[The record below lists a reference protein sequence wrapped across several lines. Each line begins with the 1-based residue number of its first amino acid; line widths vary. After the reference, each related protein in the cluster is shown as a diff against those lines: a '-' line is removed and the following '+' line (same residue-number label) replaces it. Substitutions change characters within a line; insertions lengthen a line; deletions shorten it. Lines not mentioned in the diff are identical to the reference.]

1 MTLPVIAVIGPT
13 GTGKSDLSIA
23 LAQEL
28 GGEIVNADALQ
39 FYRGMD
45 IGTAKL
51 PLEER
56 GGIPHHLLDIMDVR
70 QEASVARFQADARQT
85 FDEIRARGAVPIL
98 VGGSGLY
105 VRAALDEI
113 DFPPTEPSVRE
124 RLETELNEKGP
135 GFLSARLAE
144 VDPASAARNL
154 DERRMIRALE
164 VYEISGKPFSSYM
177 PERKYHVAAIQVGLN
192 IDRAL
197 LHERLE
203 TRVSRMQEH
212 GLLDEVLRLDSE
224 GLREGKTASRAIGYA
239 QFLEVLDGT
248 MNQKQAAEK
257 TVIATRQFARR
268 QVTWFNADERVQWFN
283 PMEPELVHAVLQR
296 IRATPRS

>member
-51 PLEER
+51 PFEER

-70 QEASVARFQADARQT
+70 EEASVAQFQSAAREL
-85 FDEIRARGAVPIL
+85 FDQIRGRGAVPIL

-113 DFPPTEPSVRE
+113 DFPPTDPAVRE
-124 RLETELNEKGP
+124 RLEAELSAKGP
-135 GFLSARLAE
+135 GILAARLAD
-144 VDPASAARNL
+144 VDPVSAARNL
-154 DERRMIRALE
+154 DDRRMIRALE
-164 VYEISGKPFSSYM
+164 VFEISSKPFSSYM
-177 PERKYHVAAIQVGLN
+177 PEREYHVPALQIGLN
-192 IDRAL
+192 IDRTL

-203 TRVSRMQEH
+203 TRVSRMQEQ
-212 GLLDEVLRLDSE
+212 GLLDEVRRLDAQ
-224 GLREGKTASRAIGYA
+224 GLREGKTASRAIGYS
-239 QFLEVLDGT
+239 QFLAVLDGT
-248 MNQKQAAEK
+248 MKEKEAAEK

-268 QVTWFNADERVQWFN
+268 QVTWFNADDRVQWFN
-283 PMEPELVHAVLQR
+283 PLEPGLVPAVLER
-296 IRATPRS
+296 LHALHGS

>member
-1 MTLPVIAVIGPT
+1 MTLPVIAVLGPT
-13 GTGKSDLSIA
+13 GTGKSDLAIA

-51 PLEER
+51 PAGER
-56 GGIPHHLLDIMDVR
+56 GGIPHHLLDTMDVR
-70 QEASVARFQADARQT
+70 QEANVARFQQEARTT
-85 FDEIRARGAVPIL
+85 FEAIRSRGSVPIL

-113 DFPPTEPSVRE
+113 DFPPTDPLVRQ
-124 RLETELNEKGP
+124 RLETEAGATGIGP
-135 GFLSARLAE
+135 LALRLAQ
-144 VDPASAARNL
+144 VDPVSAARNL
-154 DERRMIRALE
+154 DDRRLIRALE
-164 VYEISGKPFSSYM
+164 VHEISGKPFSSFM
-177 PERKYHVAAIQVGLN
+177 PQREYHSRAVQIGLD

-197 LHERLE
+197 LHQRLAS
-203 TRVSRMQEH
+203 RVSTMVQG
-212 GLLDEVLRLDSE
+212 GLLDEVRRLDGE

-239 QFLEVLDGT
+239 QFLSVLDGT
-248 MNQKQAAEK
+248 MSVQEATEK

-268 QVTWFNADERVQWFN
+268 QVTWFGADKRVAWFN
-283 PMEPELVHAVLQR
+283 PLCESMLPQVLAR
-296 IRATPRS
+296 IQETTE

>member
-23 LAQEL
+23 LAREL

-51 PLEER
+51 SVAER
-56 GGIPHHLLDIMDVR
+56 AGIPHHLLDIMDVR
-70 QEASVARFQADARQT
+70 EDASVARFQADARRT
-85 FDEIRARGAVPIL
+85 FDEIRSRGAVPIL

-113 DFPPTEPSVRE
+113 DFPPTDPEVRQ
-124 RLETELNEKGP
+124 RLELEAHEHGP
-135 GFLSARLAE
+135 GPLARRLAA

-164 VYEISGKPFSSYM
+164 VYEISGKPFSSFM
-177 PERKYHVAAIQVGLN
+177 PEREYHAPAVQIGLN
-192 IDRAL
+192 LDRAL
-197 LHERLE
+197 LHQRLE
-203 TRVSRMQEH
+203 LRVAKMQEL
-212 GLLDEVLRLDSE
+212 GLLDEVRRLDAA

-239 QFLEVLDGT
+239 QFLAVLDGT
-248 MNQKQAAEK
+248 MEEAEAAER

-268 QVTWFNADERVQWFN
+268 QVTWFNADERVQWFD
-283 PMEPELVHAVLQR
+283 PLSASLVGDVLER
-296 IRATPRS
+296 IRAA

>member
-1 MTLPVIAVIGPT
+1 MKLPVIAVLGPT

-51 PLEER
+51 PPAER
-56 GGIPHHLLDIMDVR
+56 GGVPHHLLDIMDVR
-70 QEASVARFQADARQT
+70 QEASVARFQAEARHA
-85 FDEIRARGAVPIL
+85 FDGIRDRGLVPIL

-113 DFPPTEPSVRE
+113 DFPPTDPAVRR
-124 RLETELNEKGP
+124 RLEAEAAEFGIAPLA
-135 GFLSARLAE
+135 ARLAE

-154 DERRMIRALE
+154 DDRRLIRALE
-164 VYEISGKPFSSYM
+164 VHEISGKPFSSFM
-177 PERKYHVAAIQVGLN
+177 PQRQYHAPAVQIGLN
-192 IDRAL
+192 LDRAL
-197 LHERLE
+197 LHERLAA
-203 TRVSRMQEH
+203 RVGKMVEL
-212 GLLDEVLRLDSE
+212 GLLDEVRRLDAD

-239 QFLEVLDGT
+239 QFLAVLDGT
-248 MNQKQAAEK
+248 MSVKEATEK

-268 QVTWFNADERVQWFN
+268 QVTWFGADDRVNWFD
-283 PMEPELVHAVLQR
+283 PMNKTLVPEVLAR
-296 IRATPRS
+296 IRES

>member
-1 MTLPVIAVIGPT
+1 MHLPILAILGPT

-51 PLEER
+51 PLAER
-56 GGIPHHLLDIMDVR
+56 GSIPHHLLDIMDVGE
-70 QEASVARFQADARQT
+70 EASVARFQSTARET
-85 FDEIRARGAVPIL
+85 FAEIRSRGRVPIL

-113 DFPPTEPSVRE
+113 DFPPTDPAVRA
-124 RLETELNEKGP
+124 RLEAEVQTVGIGP
-135 GFLSARLAE
+135 LAQRLAE
-144 VDPASAARNL
+144 VDPESAARNL
-154 DERRMIRALE
+154 DERRLVRALE

-177 PERKYHVAAIQVGLN
+177 PQRRYHAPAVQIGLN
-192 IDRAL
+192 IDRSL
-197 LHERLE
+197 LHQRLAERVDNMVDL
-203 TRVSRMQEH
+203 
-212 GLLDEVLRLDSE
+212 GLLDEVRRLDAQ

-239 QFLEVLDGT
+239 QFLAVLDGT
-248 MNQKQAAEK
+248 MSMKEATEK

-268 QVTWFNADERVQWFN
+268 QVTWFGADDRVNWFD
-283 PMEPELVHAVLQR
+283 PTEADLLPRVLDR
-296 IRATPRS
+296 IRNS

>member
-1 MTLPVIAVIGPT
+1 MTLPVIAVLGPT

-51 PLEER
+51 PEDER
-56 GGIPHHLLDIMDVR
+56 GGIAHHLLDIMDVR
-70 QEASVARFQADARQT
+70 QEASVARFQAEARGIFAQ
-85 FDEIRARGAVPIL
+85 IRARGSVPIL

-113 DFPPTEPSVRE
+113 DFPPTDPVVRQRLEAEAAASGIGPLAE
-124 RLETELNEKGP
+124 RL
-135 GFLSARLAE
+135 AA
-144 VDPASAARNL
+144 VDPDSAARNL
-154 DERRMIRALE
+154 DDRRLIRALE
-164 VYEISGKPFSSYM
+164 VHEISGKPFSSFM
-177 PERKYHVAAIQVGLN
+177 PQRQYHAPAIQIGLN
-192 IDRAL
+192 IDRSL
-197 LHERLE
+197 LHARLE
-203 TRVSRMQEH
+203 TRVANMVEQ
-212 GLLDEVLRLDSE
+212 GLLDEVRRLDSQ

-239 QFLEVLDGT
+239 QFLAVLDGT
-248 MNQKQAAEK
+248 MSLKDAAEK

-268 QVTWFNADERVQWFN
+268 QVTWFGADDRIAWFD
-283 PMEPELVHAVLQR
+283 PLADSLVPGVLAR
-296 IRATPRS
+296 IRSS

>member
-1 MTLPVIAVIGPT
+1 MHLPILAILGPT

-51 PLEER
+51 PLAER
-56 GGIPHHLLDIMDVR
+56 GSIPHHLLDIMDVGE
-70 QEASVARFQADARQT
+70 EASVARFQSTARET
-85 FDEIRARGAVPIL
+85 FAEIRSRGRVPIL

-113 DFPPTEPSVRE
+113 DFPPTDPAVRA
-124 RLETELNEKGP
+124 RLEAEVQTVGIGTL
-135 GFLSARLAE
+135 AQRLAE
-144 VDPASAARNL
+144 VDPESAARNL
-154 DERRMIRALE
+154 DERRLVRALE

-177 PERKYHVAAIQVGLN
+177 PQRRYHAPAVQIGLN
-192 IDRAL
+192 IDRSL
-197 LHERLE
+197 LHQRLAERVDNMVDL
-203 TRVSRMQEH
+203 
-212 GLLDEVLRLDSE
+212 GLLDEVRRLDAQ

-239 QFLEVLDGT
+239 QFLAVLDGT
-248 MNQKQAAEK
+248 MSMKEATEK

-268 QVTWFNADERVQWFN
+268 QVTWFGADDRVNWFD
-283 PMEPELVHAVLQR
+283 PTEADLLPRVLDC
-296 IRATPRS
+296 IRNS

>member
-51 PLEER
+51 PFEER

-70 QEASVARFQADARQT
+70 EEASVAQFQSQARDLFEQ
-85 FDEIRARGAVPIL
+85 IQGRGAVPIL

-113 DFPPTEPSVRE
+113 DFPPTDPAVRE
-124 RLETELNEKGP
+124 RLEAELNAKGP
-135 GFLSARLAE
+135 GILAARLAA
-144 VDPASAARNL
+144 VDPLSAARNL

-164 VYEISGKPFSSYM
+164 VWEISGKPFSSYM
-177 PERKYHVAAIQVGLN
+177 PEREYHVPAIQIGLN

-203 TRVSRMQEH
+203 TRVSLMQER
-212 GLLDEVLRLDSE
+212 GLLDEVSRLDSQ
-224 GLREGKTASRAIGYA
+224 GLREGKTASRAIGYS
-239 QFLEVLDGT
+239 QFLAVLDGT
-248 MNQKQAAEK
+248 MKEKEAAEK

-268 QVTWFNADERVQWFN
+268 QVTWFNADDRVQWFN
-283 PMEPELVHAVLQR
+283 PLAPGLVPSVLER
-296 IRATPRS
+296 ISTQHGS

>member
-51 PLEER
+51 PVQER
-56 GGIPHHLLDIMDVR
+56 GGIPHHLLDIMDVHE
-70 QEASVARFQADARQT
+70 EASVARFQADARVA
-85 FDEIRARGAVPIL
+85 FAGIRSRGAVPIL

-113 DFPPTEPSVRE
+113 DFPPTDPEVRR
-124 RLETELNEKGP
+124 RLEAEVSEHGP
-135 GFLSARLAE
+135 GPLARRLAE

-154 DERRMIRALE
+154 DERRMVRALE
-164 VYEISGKPFSSYM
+164 VFEISGKPFSSYM
-177 PERKYHVAAIQVGLN
+177 PEREYHQPAVQIGLN

-197 LHERLE
+197 LHQRLE
-203 TRVSRMQEH
+203 QRVARMQEL
-212 GLLDEVLRLDSE
+212 GLLDEVRELDAG
-224 GLREGKTASRAIGYA
+224 GLRDGKTASRAIGYA
-239 QFLEVLDGT
+239 QFLAVIDGS
-248 MNQKQAAEK
+248 MKESEAAEK

-268 QVTWFNADERVQWFN
+268 QVTWFNADERVQWSD
-283 PMEPELVHAVLQR
+283 PTSDSMVAQVLER
-296 IRATPRS
+296 IRGV

>member
-1 MTLPVIAVIGPT
+1 MHLPILAILGPT

-51 PLEER
+51 PLAER
-56 GGIPHHLLDIMDVR
+56 GSIPHHLLDIMDVGE
-70 QEASVARFQADARQT
+70 EASVARFQSTARET
-85 FDEIRARGAVPIL
+85 FAEIRSRGRVPIL

-113 DFPPTEPSVRE
+113 DFPPTDPAVRA
-124 RLETELNEKGP
+124 RLEAEVQTVGIGP
-135 GFLSARLAE
+135 LAQRLAE
-144 VDPASAARNL
+144 VDPESAARNL
-154 DERRMIRALE
+154 DERRLVRALE

-177 PERKYHVAAIQVGLN
+177 PQRRYHAPAVQIGLN
-192 IDRAL
+192 IDRSL
-197 LHERLE
+197 LHQRLAQ
-203 TRVSRMQEH
+203 RVDNMVDL
-212 GLLDEVLRLDSE
+212 GLLDEVRRLDAQ

-239 QFLEVLDGT
+239 QFLAVLDGT
-248 MNQKQAAEK
+248 MSMKEATEK

-268 QVTWFNADERVQWFN
+268 QVTWFGADDRVNWFD
-283 PMEPELVHAVLQR
+283 PTEADLVPRVLDR
-296 IRATPRS
+296 IRNS

>member
-51 PLEER
+51 PFEER

-70 QEASVARFQADARQT
+70 EEASVAQFQSAARELFEQ
-85 FDEIRARGAVPIL
+85 IRDRGTVPIL

-113 DFPPTEPSVRE
+113 DFPPTDPAVRE
-124 RLETELNEKGP
+124 RLEAELNTKGP
-135 GFLSARLAE
+135 GILAARLAE
-144 VDPASAARNL
+144 VDPVSAARNL

-164 VYEISGKPFSSYM
+164 VWEISGKPFSSYM
-177 PERKYHVAAIQVGLN
+177 PERAYHVPAIQIGLN

-197 LHERLE
+197 LHDRLE
-203 TRVSRMQEH
+203 ARVSRMQEQ
-212 GLLDEVLRLDSE
+212 GLLDEVRRLDSQ
-224 GLREGKTASRAIGYA
+224 GLRDGKTASRAIGYS
-239 QFLEVLDGT
+239 QFLAVLDGT
-248 MNQKQAAEK
+248 MKEKEAAEK

-268 QVTWFNADERVQWFN
+268 QVTWFNADDRVQWFN
-283 PMEPELVHAVLQR
+283 PLEPGLVPAVLER
-296 IRATPRS
+296 LGTTHCS

>member
-1 MTLPVIAVIGPT
+1 MILPVIAVIGPT

-23 LAQEL
+23 LAREL

-51 PLEER
+51 PPEER
-56 GGIPHHLLDIMDVR
+56 GDIPHHLLDIMDVR
-70 QEASVARFQADARQT
+70 EEASVARFQHDAREAFGQ
-85 FDEIRARGAVPIL
+85 IRSRGAVPIL

-113 DFPPTEPSVRE
+113 DFPPTDPIVRQ
-124 RLETELNEKGP
+124 RLELEVAEKGP
-135 GFLSARLAE
+135 GALARRLAE

-177 PERKYHVAAIQVGLN
+177 PERTYHEPAVQIGLN
-192 IDRAL
+192 IDRAQ
-197 LHERLE
+197 LHDRLE
-203 TRVSRMQEH
+203 RRVVKMREQ
-212 GLLDEVLRLDSE
+212 GLLDEVRRLDDE
-224 GLREGKTASRAIGYA
+224 GLRDGKTASRAIGYA
-239 QFLEVLDGT
+239 QFLAVLDGT
-248 MNQKQAAEK
+248 MDEREAAEK

-268 QVTWFNADERVQWFN
+268 QVTWFNADERVQWFD
-283 PMEPELVHAVLQR
+283 PTSPALLPAVLER
-296 IRATPRS
+296 ILGR

>member
-23 LAQEL
+23 LAREL

-51 PLEER
+51 SVAER
-56 GGIPHHLLDIMDVR
+56 AGIPHHLLDIMDVR
-70 QEASVARFQADARQT
+70 EEASVARFQADARRT
-85 FDEIRARGAVPIL
+85 FDEIRSRGAVPIL

-113 DFPPTEPSVRE
+113 DFPPTDPEVRQRLELEVRE
-124 RLETELNEKGP
+124 HGP
-135 GFLSARLAE
+135 GPLARRLAE

-164 VYEISGKPFSSYM
+164 VYEISGKPFSSFM
-177 PERKYHVAAIQVGLN
+177 PEREYHAPAVQIGLN
-192 IDRAL
+192 LDRAL
-197 LHERLE
+197 LHQRLE
-203 TRVSRMQEH
+203 LRVAKMQEL
-212 GLLDEVLRLDSE
+212 GLLDEVRRLDAAACARARRPRGPSATHSSLPCSTGPWSE
-224 GLREGKTASRAIGYA
+224 AE
-239 QFLEVLDGT
+239 
-248 MNQKQAAEK
+248 AAEK

-268 QVTWFNADERVQWFN
+268 QVTWFNADERVQWFD
-283 PMEPELVHAVLQR
+283 PLSASLVG
-296 IRATPRS
+296 

>member
-51 PLEER
+51 PVHER
-56 GGIPHHLLDIMDVR
+56 GGIPHHLLDIMDVHE
-70 QEASVARFQADARQT
+70 EASVARFQADARAA
-85 FDEIRARGAVPIL
+85 FAGIRSRGAVPIL

-113 DFPPTEPSVRE
+113 DFPPTDPEVRR
-124 RLETELNEKGP
+124 RLEAEVSEHGP
-135 GFLSARLAE
+135 GPLARRLAE

-154 DERRMIRALE
+154 DERRMVRALE
-164 VYEISGKPFSSYM
+164 VFEISGKPF
-177 PERKYHVAAIQVGLN
+177 
-192 IDRAL
+192 
-197 LHERLE
+197 
-203 TRVSRMQEH
+203 
-212 GLLDEVLRLDSE
+212 
-224 GLREGKTASRAIGYA
+224 
-239 QFLEVLDGT
+239 
-248 MNQKQAAEK
+248 
-257 TVIATRQFARR
+257 
-268 QVTWFNADERVQWFN
+268 
-283 PMEPELVHAVLQR
+283 
-296 IRATPRS
+296 